1 MRGVWGAGHE
11 HEHEHE
17 QELAGKRGSENEG
30 YDPLRSYSSEDRKEM
45 VEGGIEIDNE
55 ERGGRRESS
64 IDIDQQEL
72 YDPLNPMMDQGEH
85 TSRPYDVERYR
96 RVSLGVVSG
105 EGNEKED
112 EISWG
117 EGDEGADEVEKVTA
131 QSGERSQPM
140 EIDEDG
146 SEHGHGTMDV
156 EERDHVSGA
165 VSGSHETQVE
175 HQTEQ
180 DQDKV
185 EGSELSSQK
194 PLTEVLTEDGNHAQ
208 SKEDKTFNEKETE
221 SLGHRESGFRSQGNE
236 KDEESGDQGQ
246 QPHVSYVLVVE
257 TEEDPGKVS
266 ETVQEKLDIVEEYKA
281 EGDAASR
288 DQEMEIDFESEGQD
302 QKSDVSGGDKDE
314 DKDHSADTAGDETS
328 AKDKVESGSEAEAQ
342 VRSNEM
348 EIDYESE
355 DQDQGPNVSSDEQ
368 GEDEVPGVDSSENQN
383 DVQDEVGSVIDIQ
396 NEAEPE
402 ADLEL
407 PAQEMEIDYESEEHE
422 EHSIISSD
430 RGEVGCEAAAET
442 ESPVDYQSNGED
454 EGFKIFKP
462 TEQQKP
468 LLQEEHESTASPQDT
483 SPTNPTSEQLWS
495 QLEILDRE
503 RTTSLSSN
511 ASRHLDSFSQR
522 HQSVV
527 SHASHAAEH
536 LKTGEKEP
544 IFHSQAQEEHLERLS
559 SQAYSPAP
567 FRRSPAP
574 ELPSPIIDTDGF
586 LLPSPPIRSSNP
598 FLVLDCSVVEPR
610 VSPDNALDSMNQ
622 MIPQANDHAEQVFQL
637 LQPQSLGLDS
647 ITQHFS
653 HMNEVL
659 GPISDLAARMQAAQ
673 HNINARAAIVAQHV
687 EGIGEN
693 GLWGEMRR
701 LREVALE
708 RLAQRDKDNGKDR
721 GLFSQSGNWTEEW
734 SENLRMV
741 DGKGM
746 VYVLKRVLVDGD
758 GYATEDVVEVE
769 VEAPVSKAGGE
780 VIERGGAEG
789 KDPKQIDDAEAEAK
803 DPDDSEGED
812 ELTQKMDELF
822 GDSDNMEEDDPCFW
836 DGSSDA
842 MNEALDPEVREMEEE
857 YAAMMEEYGMN
868 DGEESQHEDEDEDE
882 FDAEYDEED
891 DELLD
896 SE

>member
-1 MRGVWGAGHE
+1 MT
-11 HEHEHE
+11 
-17 QELAGKRGSENEG
+17 EG
-30 YDPLRSYSSEDRKEM
+30 LVHY
-45 VEGGIEIDNE
+45 
-55 ERGGRRESS
+55 
-64 IDIDQQEL
+64 
-72 YDPLNPMMDQGEH
+72 
-85 TSRPYDVERYR
+85 
-96 RVSLGVVSG
+96 
-105 EGNEKED
+105 
-112 EISWG
+112 
-117 EGDEGADEVEKVTA
+117 GD
-131 QSGERSQPM
+131 
-140 EIDEDG
+140 
-146 SEHGHGTMDV
+146 
-156 EERDHVSGA
+156 
-165 VSGSHETQVE
+165 
-175 HQTEQ
+175 
-180 DQDKV
+180 
-185 EGSELSSQK
+185 
-194 PLTEVLTEDGNHAQ
+194 HAQ
-208 SKEDKTFNEKETE
+208 SREDKTDNEKGTETQ
-221 SLGHRESGFRSQGNE
+221 GDKESGFRSQGSE
-236 KDEESGDQGQ
+236 KYKESGDQGQ
-246 QPHVSYVLVVE
+246 RPHVSFVLVVE
-257 TEEDPGKVS
+257 TEEDRDDVS
-266 ETVQEKLDIVEEYKA
+266 ETVQEKLDIVEEYEV
-281 EGDAASR
+281 EGVAASKG
-288 DQEMEIDFESEGQD
+288 QKIEIDYESDGQD
-302 QKSDVSGGDKDE
+302 QDLDVSNGDKDE
-314 DKDHSADTAGDETS
+314 DEDEDNPAKTAGDE
-328 AKDKVESGSEAEAQ
+328 AGAEDKADSGDEPAAQ
-342 VRSNEM
+342 ARSSEM

-355 DQDQGPNVSSDEQ
+355 DQDQDSDVSCEEKR
-368 GEDEVPGVDSSENQN
+368 EDEVQGVDPSEAQDN
-383 DVQDEVGSVIDIQ
+383 VEDEVASVIEIQ
-396 NEAEPE
+396 NESEPE
-402 ADLEL
+402 EDSEL
-407 PAQEMEIDYESEEHE
+407 LTQEMEIDYESDDQD

-430 RGEVGCEAAAET
+430 RWEVGCEEAAAET
-442 ESPVDYQSNGED
+442 KSPIDYQSDGQDED
-454 EGFKIFKP
+454 SKISES
-462 TEQQKP
+462 TEQRKP

-483 SPTNPTSEQLWS
+483 SSTNPTSEQFWS

-503 RTTSLSSN
+503 RTKSLSSK
-511 ASRHLDSFSQR
+511 ASRHLDRFSQR
-522 HQSVV
+522 HQRIV
-527 SHASHAAEH
+527 SHASHDAEH

-544 IFHSQAQEEHLERLS
+544 VFHSQAQEEHLERLS
-559 SQAYSPAP
+559 NQAYSPAP

-586 LLPSPPIRSSNP
+586 LLPSPPTRSSNP
-598 FLVLDCSVVEPR
+598 FIGLDCSVVEPR

-622 MIPQANDHAEQVFQL
+622 MVHQANDHAEQVFQL
-637 LQPQSLGLDS
+637 SQPQCLGLDS
-647 ITQHFS
+647 LTQHFS
-653 HMNEVL
+653 RMNEVL

-721 GLFSQSGNWTEEW
+721 GLLSQSGNWTEEW

-746 VYVLKRVLVDGD
+746 VYVLKRVLVDED

-789 KDPKQIDDAEAEAK
+789 KDPKQIGDAEAEAK

-822 GDSDNMEEDDPCFW
+822 GDSDDMEEDDPCFW

-868 DGEESQHEDEDEDE
+868 DGEESQNEDEDE